1 MIGMS
6 IINLNKKPRRYK
18 RYIRGPL
25 PLGWFTRVAALSGK
39 ACCVGL
45 VIWREAY
52 LKGLFGKPIK
62 VTNKMCREFSVSPD
76 QKNRVLKMMHEANLL
91 RLECRRGASPM
102 VRIIDFENLT
112 DREEKD

>member
-1 MIGMS
+1 M
-6 IINLNKKPRRYK
+6 
-18 RYIRGPL
+18 
-25 PLGWFTRVAALSGK
+25 
-39 ACCVGL
+39 GL

-52 LKGLFGKPIK
+52 LKGLFGKSIK

-102 VRIIDFENLT
+102 VRIIDFENLI